1 MLAIQPLHLSSP
13 RPLYVVTATPPRTL
27 SARNYSMSKTRVLI
41 VDDDVNLSRLSA
53 MILEH
58 SGGYE
63 VLTEKDPRRALAV
76 ARQFRPEIMLLDV
89 DMPEKSGGEVAQEVK
104 SDPLLRGVPIL
115 FLTGLVSKAEAGD
128 EQVESGGMSF
138 LAKPVLPEV
147 LLACVNKLVGA
158 RATV

>member
-1 MLAIQPLHLSSP
+1 M
-13 RPLYVVTATPPRTL
+13 T
-27 SARNYSMSKTRVLI
+27 KTRVLI

-53 MILEH
+53 MILEN

-63 VLTEKDPRRALAV
+63 VLTEKDSRRAIAV
-76 ARQFRPEIMLLDV
+76 AHQFRPEILLLDV
-89 DMPEKSGGEVAQEVK
+89 DMPEKSGGEVAQEAK

-115 FLTGLVSKAEAGD
+115 FLTGLVSKSEAGNH
-128 EQVESGGMSF
+128 EVESGGMSF

-158 RATV
+158 RAAV